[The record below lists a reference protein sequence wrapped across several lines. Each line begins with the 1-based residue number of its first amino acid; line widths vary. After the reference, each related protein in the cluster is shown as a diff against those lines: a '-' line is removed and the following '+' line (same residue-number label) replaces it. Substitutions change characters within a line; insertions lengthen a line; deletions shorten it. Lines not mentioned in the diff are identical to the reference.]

1 MSSLADFIA
10 IGKECGFVGD
20 KLLEFAENKLAEAKE
35 AQEKAERKA
44 KEAEKKAEERAA
56 AKAKEAFDKE
66 LRL

>member
-44 KEAEKKAEERAA
+44 KEAEKK
-56 AKAKEAFDKE
+56 
-66 LRL
+66 LRREPK